1 MITDSRPSFRSP
13 PDPHR
18 PLRVALIGDYNERVA
33 AHRAIPEALRLA
45 AAAEHLRVEPCWI
58 ETTDLTSSFEDRL
71 AEFDAV
77 WCVPASPYR
86 NPAGVLQAIRFA
98 REHDRPFLGT
108 CGGFQHA
115 LLEFCRNVLGL
126 ADAAHAE
133 EDPGAERH
141 VIAPLAC
148 GLIGAS
154 AAVLFCKDSRLR
166 AIYEQSQSTE
176 GYHCN
181 YGLSADYR
189 ARIEAQ
195 GLRVAAEDKRGD
207 VRAVELD
214 RHPFFIATLFQP
226 ELRAFE
232 EEPPPLVCALLRAA
246 QRQRGLRPSPPP
258 PPRVIRY
265 R

>member
-1 MITDSRPSFRSP
+1 MITDSRPSFRSV

-18 PLRVALIGDYNERVA
+18 PIRIALLGDFNERVA
-33 AHRAIPEALRLA
+33 AHRAIPEALKLA
-45 AAAEHLRVEPCWI
+45 AAAEHVQVEIRWI
-58 ETTDLTSSFEDRL
+58 ETAELTSPIENQL

-86 NPAGVLQAIRFA
+86 NPSGVMQAIRFA

-115 LLEFCRNVLGL
+115 LLEFCRNVLGM

-133 EDPGAERH
+133 EQPGAEKR
-141 VIAPLAC
+141 VIAPLTC
-148 GLIGAS
+148 GLIGAN
-154 AAVLFCKDSRLR
+154 AAVLFRKDSRLR
-166 AIYEQSQSTE
+166 AIYEKSQSVE

-181 YGLSADYR
+181 YGLNAEYR
-189 ARIEAQ
+189 ARIEAG
-195 GLRVAAEDKRGD
+195 GLRVAAEDKRGE

-214 RHPFFIATLFQP
+214 RHPFFVATLFQP
-226 ELRAFE
+226 ELLAFE
-232 EEPPPLVCALLRAA
+232 EVAPPLVRALLRSA
-246 QRQRGLRPSPPP
+246 QRQRGVPRTKDPVPRP
-258 PPRVIRY
+258 IRY